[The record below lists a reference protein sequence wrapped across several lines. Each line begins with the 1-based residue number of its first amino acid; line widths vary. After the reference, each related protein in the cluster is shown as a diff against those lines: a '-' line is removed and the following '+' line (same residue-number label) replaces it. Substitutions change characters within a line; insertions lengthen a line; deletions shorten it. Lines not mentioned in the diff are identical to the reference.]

1 MKDFPFVFFFVKAEQ
16 GLLFMAATFYN
27 LETMKVFW
35 SDINN
40 SRRWFL
46 TIQEQHSSGEVEPMF

>member
-40 SRRWFL
+40 SRR
-46 TIQEQHSSGEVEPMF
+46 